1 MCKSMVTIKHVKLE
15 NPLVARESILLMQ
28 DVVKLSH
35 CTFTV
40 RKKDFKRKINVFI
53 FFIDKTEI
61 VKLLL
66 LKNNHGF
73 ITSI

>member
-35 CTFTV
+35 CIFTV
-40 RKKDFKRKINVFI
+40 RKKDFKRKTNVI

>member
-1 MCKSMVTIKHVKLE
+1 MVTIKHVKLE

-40 RKKDFKRKINVFI
+40 RKKDFKRKTNVFI
-53 FFIDKTEI
+53 F
-61 VKLLL
+61 VY
-66 LKNNHGF
+66 
-73 ITSI
+73 